1 MINRINKSQRNKAKS
16 MKKLMDWS
24 LCLKKIKKLCKLGKI
39 FKDGLGSTNRSLWL
53 SVLGGRIRIGSGGIK
68 LILLSVRILCLLS
81 TRIFRL
87 LAMNY
92 LHGLPIVVYW
102 KKNKK
107 KNIRFSIY
115 CRCLR
120 LQAGQT
126 KSQKKLLQPRPLKNL
141 NQTLNQP

>member
-1 MINRINKSQRNKAKS
+1 
-16 MKKLMDWS
+16 MKKLMDWY
-24 LCLKKIKKLCKLGKI
+24 LCLRKTKKLCKLGKI
-39 FKDGLGSTNRSLWL
+39 FKDGLGSVNLSLSL
-53 SVLGGRIRIGSGGIK
+53 SVLEGRIRIGSGGIK

-87 LAMNY
+87 WANSY
-92 LHGLPIVVYW
+92 LYGLLIVAYW

-126 KSQKKLLQPRPLKNL
+126 KSQKKPLQPRPLKNV
-141 NQTLNQP
+141 NQTLNQPWQQLRTPKLRLH